1 MHIVYTMW
9 EPVRRAEQLF
19 GEREGVICGDVRRTH
34 AEFAD
39 RVRRVA
45 GMLDAISARGDR
57 IALWSLNSDRFLELF
72 FGIPCAGRAIVP
84 HNTRWAE
91 PELVYATED
100 AGARILICDRDPCAL
115 SRVVSRVIRIDTG
128 EYDELIEAA
137 APLEPPDPVTPET
150 IAGLFY
156 TGGTT
161 GKSKGVILT
170 HGNLMANAVHT
181 QLAQP
186 FVADDR
192 YLTIAPMFHAAG
204 LYEAAAVPWVGAT
217 NVIMPGFDPSAALDM
232 ISTESITSLIAVP
245 TMLAAL
251 NETQAAAPRDV
262 SSLSWISHGA
272 SPAALEVLRRSRELF
287 ACELIHLYGAT
298 ETAPLATIFRHEDQ
312 FLDTER
318 GKSCG
323 IPAPGIAVRIEGPD
337 GRILPVGEPGEV
349 AIKGPNV
356 MKGYWNKPEQTA
368 EVLSADGWYRS
379 GDVGRLDADG
389 YLFLV
394 DRAKDMIVTGGEN
407 VYCTEVEDVL
417 YEHPAVLEATVFGIP
432 DERWGE
438 AVHAVIVPRD
448 GHDITEADLID
459 HCKGTIAGYKVPK
472 SISFQA
478 EPLPKSGPGKVLK
491 RVLRGPFWEG
501 HESAIN

>member
-1 MHIVYTMW
+1 MW

-19 GEREGVICGDVRRTH
+19 GTREGVVCGDVRRSY
-34 AEFAD
+34 AELAD

-45 GMLDAISARGDR
+45 GMLESISARGDR
-57 IALWSLNSDRFLELF
+57 VALWALNSDRFLELF
-72 FGIPCAGRAIVP
+72 FGIPCAGRSVVP

-91 PELVYATED
+91 PELIYATED
-100 AGARILICDRDPCAL
+100 AGARILICDRDPGAL
-115 SRVVSRVIRIDTG
+115 SRVVDRVIRIDTG
-128 EYDELIEAA
+128 EYDALIDAA
-137 APLEPPDPVTPET
+137 APLEPSDPVTADT

-161 GKSKGVILT
+161 GQSKGVILT

-186 FVADDR
+186 FVVDDR

-204 LYEAAAVPWVGAT
+204 LYEALAVPWVGAA
-217 NVIMPGFDPSAALDM
+217 NVILPGFDPATALDT
-232 ISTESITSLIAVP
+232 ITSESITSLIAVP
-245 TMLAAL
+245 TMLAAM
-251 NETQAAAPRDV
+251 NETQAAEPRDT

-272 SPAALEVLRRSRELF
+272 SPAALEVLRRASQLF
-287 ACELIHLYGAT
+287 KCELIHLYGAT

-312 FLDTER
+312 FLDSER

-323 IPAPGIAVRIEGPD
+323 VPAPGIAIRIEGAN
-337 GRILPVGEPGEV
+337 GQLLPVGEAGEV

-368 EVLSADGWYRS
+368 EVLSGDGWYRS

-389 YLFLV
+389 YLYLV

-417 YEHPAVLEATVFGIP
+417 YTHPAVLEATVFGVP
-432 DERWGE
+432 DNRWGE
-438 AVHAVIVPRD
+438 AVHAVIVLRSD
-448 GHDITEADLID
+448 DVLDAASLIA
-459 HCKGTIAGYKVPK
+459 HCQGTIAGYKVPK
-472 SISFQA
+472 SITFQS

-491 RVLRGPFWEG
+491 RVLRQPFWDG
-501 HESAIN
+501 HDSAIN

>member
-1 MHIVYTMW
+1 MW

-19 GEREGVICGDVRRTH
+19 GTREGVVCGDVRRTYS
-34 AEFAD
+34 ELAD

-45 GMLDAISARGDR
+45 GMLESISARGDR
-57 IALWSLNSDRFLELF
+57 IALWALNSDRYLELF
-72 FGIPCAGRAIVP
+72 FGVPCAGRAIVP

-91 PELVYATED
+91 PELIYATED
-100 AGARILICDRDPCAL
+100 AGARILICDRDPGAL
-115 SRVVSRVIRIDTG
+115 SRVVDRVIRIDTG
-128 EYDELIEAA
+128 EYDALIDAA
-137 APLEPPDPVTPET
+137 TPLEPADPVTPDT

-186 FVADDR
+186 FVVDDR
-192 YLTIAPMFHAAG
+192 YLTMAPMFHAAG
-204 LYEAAAVPWVGAT
+204 LYEALAVPWVGAA
-217 NVIMPGFDPSAALDM
+217 NVILPGFDPATALDT
-232 ISTESITSLIAVP
+232 ITSESITSLIAVP
-245 TMLAAL
+245 TMLAAM
-251 NETQAAAPRDV
+251 NETQAAEPRDT

-272 SPAALEVLRRSRELF
+272 SPAALEVLRRASQLF
-287 ACELIHLYGAT
+287 GCELIHLYGAT
-298 ETAPLATIFRHEDQ
+298 ETAPLATIFRHEEQ

-323 IPAPGIAVRIEGPD
+323 VPAPGIALRIEGND
-337 GRILPVGEPGEV
+337 GHVLPVGDAGEV

-368 EVLSADGWYRS
+368 DVLSADGWYRS

-438 AVHAVIVPRD
+438 AVHAVIVLRPNESV
-448 GHDITEADLID
+448 TAADLIA
-459 HCKGTIAGYKVPK
+459 HCHGTIAGYKVPK
-472 SISFQA
+472 SITFRSD
-478 EPLPKSGPGKVLK
+478 PLPKSGPGKVLK
-491 RVLRGPFWEG
+491 RVLREPFWDG
-501 HESAIN
+501 HDAAIN

>member
-1 MHIVYTMW
+1 MYTLR
-9 EPVRRAEQLF
+9 EPIDRAEQLF
-19 GEREGVICGDVRRTH
+19 GQREAVVCGDVRRTYSQL
-34 AEFAD
+34 AD

-72 FGIPCAGRAIVP
+72 IGIPCAGRAIVP

-100 AGARILICDRDPCAL
+100 AGARVLICDRDPGAL
-115 SRVVSRVIRIDTG
+115 GRIADRVIRIDTG
-128 EYDELIEAA
+128 EYDEMIDAA
-137 APLEPPDPVTPET
+137 EPLVPTDPVTPET

-161 GKSKGVILT
+161 GRSKGVVLT

-181 QLAQP
+181 QLGQP

-192 YLTIAPMFHAAG
+192 YLTMAPMFHAAG
-204 LYEAAAVPWVGAT
+204 LYEALAVPWVGAT
-217 NVIMPGFDPSAALDM
+217 NVILPGFDPGAALDT
-232 ISTESITSLIAVP
+232 IESERITSMIAVP
-245 TMLAAL
+245 TMLSAL
-251 NETQAAAPRDV
+251 NEAQAASPRDV

-272 SPAALEVLRRSRELF
+272 SPAALEVLRRSSELF
-287 ACELIHLYGAT
+287 RCELIHLYGAT
-298 ETAPLATIFRHEDQ
+298 ETAPIATIFRHEEQ
-312 FLDTER
+312 YLDTDR

-323 IPAPGIAVRIEGPD
+323 VAPPGVAIRIVD
-337 GRILPVGEPGEV
+337 ASGRLLGTDEVGEV
-349 AIKGPNV
+349 AVKGPNV

-368 EVLSADGWYRS
+368 DVLSDDGWYRS
-379 GDVGRLDADG
+379 GDVGRLDPDG

-394 DRAKDMIVTGGEN
+394 DRAKDMIVSGGEN
-407 VYCTEVEDVL
+407 VYCTEVEDAL
-417 YEHPAVLEATVFGIP
+417 YEHPGVLEATVFGIP
-432 DERWGE
+432 DDRWGE

-448 GHDITEADLID
+448 TAELTAEDVIGHC
-459 HCKGTIAGYKVPK
+459 HGRIAGYKVPK
-472 SISFQA
+472 SITFRD

-491 RVLRGPFWEG
+491 RELRAPFWDG
-501 HESAIN
+501 HDTAIN

>member
-1 MHIVYTMW
+1 MW

-19 GEREGVICGDVRRTH
+19 GDREAVVCGDVRRTH
-34 AEFAD
+34 AEMAD

-45 GMLDAISARGDR
+45 GMLESISARGDR
-57 IALWSLNSDRFLELF
+57 VALWSLNSDRFLELF
-72 FGIPCAGRAIVP
+72 FGVPAAGRAIVP

-91 PELVYATED
+91 PELIYATED
-100 AGARILICDRDPCAL
+100 SGARILICDRDPGGL
-115 SRVVSRVIRIDTG
+115 DRVVDRVIRIDTG
-128 EYDELIEAA
+128 EYDELMDAA
-137 APLEPPDPVTPET
+137 APLEPADPVTPDT

-161 GKSKGVILT
+161 GTSKGVVLT
-170 HGNLMANAVHT
+170 HGNLMANAVHA

-186 FVADDR
+186 FVLDDR
-192 YLTIAPMFHAAG
+192 YLTMAPMFHAAG
-204 LYEAAAVPWVGAT
+204 LYEALVLPWVGAA
-217 NVIMPGFDPSAALDM
+217 NVILPGFDPELALDT
-232 ISTESITSLIAVP
+232 IVSESITSLIAVP

-251 NETQAAAPRDV
+251 NESQAASPRDV

-272 SPAALEVLRRSRELF
+272 SPAALEVLRRAYELF
-287 ACELIHLYGAT
+287 GCELIHLYGAT
-298 ETAPLATIFRHEDQ
+298 ETAPLATVFRHEER

-323 IPAPGIAVRIEGPD
+323 TATPGIAIRIEGPD
-337 GRILPVGEPGEV
+337 GVPLPVGEAGEV

-368 EVLSADGWYRS
+368 DVLSDDGWYRS
-379 GDVGRLDADG
+379 GDIGRLDHDG

-417 YEHPAVLEATVFGIP
+417 YEHDAVLEATVFGVP
-432 DERWGE
+432 DQRWGE
-438 AVHAVIVPRD
+438 AVHAVVVLRD
-448 GHDITEADLID
+448 GHALTDAELIA
-459 HCKGTIAGYKVPK
+459 HCQGKIAGYKLPK
-472 SISFQA
+472 SITFQT

-491 RVLRGPFWEG
+491 RVLRQPFWDG
-501 HESAIN
+501 HDTAIN